1 MGGGV
6 IERKVPGYKSEEWEQ
21 SGGSSER
28 GEEINTE
35 GRKEGTKEGKII
47 VRMPDKVIRNHTIY
61 YLSKSPNI
69 NMHMQFEFS
78 FLMWAHNCPS
88 KNQRTPHK
96 NHHEKP
102 SFELLLRIVQ
112 ETSKHKAHRLLL
124 LPSVACP
131 GGRLPVA
138 EDITCTSDLEAPEME
153 LT

>member
-1 MGGGV
+1 
-6 IERKVPGYKSEEWEQ
+6 
-21 SGGSSER
+21 
-28 GEEINTE
+28 
-35 GRKEGTKEGKII
+35 
-47 VRMPDKVIRNHTIY
+47 
-61 YLSKSPNI
+61 
-69 NMHMQFEFS
+69 MHMQFEFS

-88 KNQRTPHK
+88 KNQRTPNK

-138 EDITCTSDLEAPEME
+138 EDITCTSDLGSRGPRDGTDLNACFLGTSFHGTNRCYTSFQRRKATNSPTQLYLGTATTTSMAQ
-153 LT
+153 